1 MLNIYFAHKACNG
14 VMEILEK
21 ATVHI
26 KSASLAILGYEKGT
40 EEVVHCPE
48 GFAVNFGRALF
59 LFKER
64 HMY

>member
-26 KSASLAILGYEKGT
+26 KVPSLAILGYEKGT
-40 EEVVHCPE
+40 ESSS
-48 GFAVNFGRALF
+48 LS
-59 LFKER
+59 
-64 HMY
+64 